1 MIVKS
6 FGCSFIFGTDLPDA
20 GLGEPRARPSFLT
33 WPALVAQ
40 HKSAGYRCYARPGS
54 GNLQILE
61 RLMSQIACNEHALY
75 IIGWSWID
83 RFDYT
88 TQENDQWQTIMPI
101 DTGATAK
108 TYYKELHSQYRDK
121 LTSLMCI
128 KLAIDTLQ
136 QRGYPFIMTYM
147 DDLIFE
153 KPWHTTPA
161 LTDMQDYIRP
171 HLTQFDNTNFLNW
184 SKQKGFEISQTLHP
198 LVPAHRAAAD
208 YILNTSGVLQSL

>member
-6 FGCSFIFGTDLPDA
+6 FGCSFIFGTDLLDA
-20 GLGEPRARPSFLT
+20 GFGEPKARASFST

-40 HKSAGYRCYARPGS
+40 NKKAGYRCYARPGS

-88 TQENDQWQTIMPI
+88 NQSNDQWCTIMPI
-101 DTGATAK
+101 DANPTAK

-171 HLTQFDNTNFLNW
+171 YLTQFDNTNFLNW

-198 LVPAHRAAAD
+198 LEAAHQAAAD
-208 YILNTSGVLQSL
+208 YMLNTCGVLQSL

>member
-20 GLGEPRARPSFLT
+20 GRGEPKARASFLT
-33 WPALVAQ
+33 WPALIAQ
-40 HKSAGYRCYARPGS
+40 NKKAGYRCYARPGA

-61 RLMSQIACNEHALY
+61 RLMSQIACNEYALY

-88 TQENDQWQTIMPI
+88 NQDNNQWCTIMPI
-101 DTGATAK
+101 DTDLTAK

-121 LTSLMCI
+121 LTSLMWI

-136 QRGYPFIMTYM
+136 QRGYPFIMTFM

-198 LVPAHRAAAD
+198 LESAHQAAAD
-208 YILNTSGVLQSL
+208 YMLNTCGVLQSL